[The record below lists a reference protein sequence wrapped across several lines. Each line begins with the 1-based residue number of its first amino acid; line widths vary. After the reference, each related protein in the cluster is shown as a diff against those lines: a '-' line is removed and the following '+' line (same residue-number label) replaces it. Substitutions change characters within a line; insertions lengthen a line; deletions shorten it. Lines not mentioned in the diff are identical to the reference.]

1 MLLEQG
7 FYMLMSKIFLENV
20 CRFKD
25 SLYLCIKIQGL
36 PMYGKSE
43 NNCLMRL
50 KVVSSSKLITVKDW
64 KIFMKDVDLNVFEGK
79 FKEISFFSLN
89 SGNLYVTLQ
98 PELCPFGL

>member
-1 MLLEQG
+1 
-7 FYMLMSKIFLENV
+7 MLMSKILLENV

-36 PMYGKSE
+36 PMYRRFENIFWMRQNIDCKSR
-43 NNCLMRL
+43 MR
-50 KVVSSSKLITVKDW
+50 TAKDW
-64 KIFMKDVDLNVFEGK
+64 KMFIKDVDMNVFEGK

-98 PELCPFGL
+98 SELCTFGSWE

>member
-25 SLYLCIKIQGL
+25 SLYICIIIQGL

-43 NNCLMRL
+43 NNC
-50 KVVSSSKLITVKDW
+50 
-64 KIFMKDVDLNVFEGK
+64 
-79 FKEISFFSLN
+79 
-89 SGNLYVTLQ
+89 
-98 PELCPFGL
+98 